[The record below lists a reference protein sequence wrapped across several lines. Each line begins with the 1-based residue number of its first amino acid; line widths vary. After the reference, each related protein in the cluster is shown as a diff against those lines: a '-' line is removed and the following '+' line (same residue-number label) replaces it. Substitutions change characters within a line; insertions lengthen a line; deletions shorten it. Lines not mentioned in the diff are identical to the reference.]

1 MKEGKFRIKDFLVG
15 IKELSVG
22 IKELEVGL
30 GITRDSW
37 VHTTGCVGKSEKG
50 GK

>member
-1 MKEGKFRIKDFLVG
+1 MKEGKFRIKEFLVG

-37 VHTTGCVGKSEKG
+37 VHTTGCVEKIEKG